1 MFAVTRDFAPPFRLI
16 APYFITGVVLY
27 LLSAVF
33 ALGFEVSELGFMDP
47 TVIGWVH
54 LYLLGFVMMVIFGA
68 MAQLVPV
75 VLETGHFAVDLYYVI
90 GPMLFAGTVMM
101 ASGFAFWPML
111 LPFGGLIVL
120 MAMMIFVFD
129 VFMTIRKIEG
139 KLNFAMRSVVISNT
153 FLFFGVLFGIV
164 LALGYAGMLSMDIV
178 ALLKAHVFLVVIGYI
193 VVTVIGL
200 SMVLIPMFGL
210 SHDFSW
216 RPVQGA
222 LLAVS
227 AGVVAVVLGALA
239 LSTFLS
245 WAGYALFITA
255 MVLYGYEVL
264 MLYRTRAR
272 KEHDIYAKSLY
283 VAYASMA
290 LALLLCVVYLFGGG
304 DAVLL
309 AAGWLA
315 FAGFFGFLITGH
327 LYKIV
332 PFLVWFERFSPL
344 VGKQKVPMLADMV
357 PVRSAEFQFRFTAAG
372 VTLGTVGLLLGQGEL
387 FKGGAA
393 FVAAGGVF
401 LLHSMIYMM
410 RYR

>member
-33 ALGFEVSELGFMDP
+33 ALGFDVSELGFMDP

-90 GPMLFAGTVMM
+90 GPMLLIGTLMM
-101 ASGFAFWPML
+101 ALGFALWPMM

-120 MAMMIFVFD
+120 SAMMIFVFD
-129 VFMTIRKIEG
+129 VFMTIRKIDDT
-139 KLNFAMRSVVISNT
+139 LNFAMKSVVISNA
-153 FLFFGVLFGIV
+153 FLFFGVIFGIV
-164 LALGYAGMLSMDIV
+164 LALGYAGILNIDVV

-193 VVTVIGL
+193 MVTIMGL

-216 RPVQGA
+216 RPVRIA
-222 LLAVS
+222 LVLMS
-227 AGVVAVVLGALA
+227 LGVVSVVLGALLGSA
-239 LSTFLS
+239 MLS
-245 WAGYALFITA
+245 WTGYAVTGAAMLF
-255 MVLYGYEVL
+255 YGYEVV
-264 MLYRTRAR
+264 MLYKTRAR
-272 KEHDIYAKSLY
+272 KDHDIYAKSLY
-283 VAYASMA
+283 ISYASLA
-290 LALLLCVVYLFGGG
+290 AALLLALGYLLTGS
-304 DAVLL
+304 DAAML
-309 AAGWLA
+309 AAGWAA
-315 FAGFFGFLITGH
+315 FTGFFGFLITGH

-344 VGKQKVPMLADMV
+344 VGKEKVPMLADMV
-357 PVRSAEFQFRFTAAG
+357 PQRSADYQLRFTVAG
-372 VTLGTVGLLLGQGEL
+372 VVVGTLGLLFGSSEV
-387 FKGGAA
+387 FKAGAS
-393 FVAAGGVF
+393 FMAAGGLF
-401 LLHSMIYMM
+401 LTHSMIFMM

>member
-16 APYFITGVVLY
+16 APYFVTGVVLY
-27 LLSAVF
+27 LLSALF
-33 ALGFEVSELGFMDP
+33 ALGFDVSQLGFMDP

-90 GPMLFAGTVMM
+90 GPMLLIGTLMM
-101 ASGFAFWPML
+101 ALGFAVWPMM

-120 MAMMIFVFD
+120 ASMMIFVFD
-129 VFMTIRKIEG
+129 VFMTIRKIEE
-139 KLNFAMRSVVISNT
+139 KLNFAMRSVVVSNT

-164 LALGYAGMLSMDIV
+164 LALGYAGIV
-178 ALLKAHVFLVVIGYI
+178 PLDVVSLLKAHVFLVVVGYI
-193 VVTVIGL
+193 LVTIIGL

-216 RPVQGA
+216 KPVEYA
-222 LLAVS
+222 LVSVS

-239 LSTFLS
+239 DSAFLS
-245 WAGYALFITA
+245 WTGYLLWIAAT
-255 MVLYGYEVL
+255 VLYGYEVWV
-264 MLYRTRAR
+264 LYRTRAR

-283 VAYASMA
+283 VSYASMA
-290 LALLLCVVYLFGGG
+290 FSLLLGVVYLFSGS
-304 DAVLL
+304 DAAMLG
-309 AAGWLA
+309 AGWLA
-315 FAGFFGFLITGH
+315 FTGFFGFLITGH

-357 PVRSAEFQFRFTAAG
+357 PQKSADFQFWFTAAG
-372 VTLGTVGLLLGQGEL
+372 VAVGTLGLLSGSSEL
-387 FKGGAA
+387 FKAGAS
-393 FVAAGGVF
+393 FLAAGGIF
-401 LLHSMIYMM
+401 LIHSMIYMM
-410 RYR
+410 RFE